1 VGVSVSGVA
10 SEKKGLLDVADEAEA
25 RYKVVV
31 NDEQQYSIWLEGRA
45 NAHGWHDEG
54 VVGSKEE
61 CLAHIGLVWTDM
73 RPLSLRKAMEET
85 RQDLD

>member
-1 VGVSVSGVA
+1 VSGSA
-10 SEKKGLLDVADEAEA
+10 AAAQKKGLLDVADEAEA

-31 NDEQQYSIWLEGRA
+31 NDEQQYSIWLYGRA
-45 NAHGWHDEG
+45 NAVGWRDEG
-54 VVGSKEE
+54 VIGSKEE

-73 RPLSLRKAMEET
+73 RPLSLRKAMEAT